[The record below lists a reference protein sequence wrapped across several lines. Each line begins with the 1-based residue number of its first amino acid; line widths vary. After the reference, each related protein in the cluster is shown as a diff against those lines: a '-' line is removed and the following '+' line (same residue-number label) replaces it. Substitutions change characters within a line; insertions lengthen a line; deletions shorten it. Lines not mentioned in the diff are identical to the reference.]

1 MDSFF
6 ELVFRRLK
14 VSVDTGVIDY
24 SQRLVF
30 AVMTKL
36 FLDEVL
42 WLPPIDHL
50 WTLLGTPII
59 WSGHPIT
66 VPLLLLLLCLSLN
79 IFSWISISNKLLS
92 CGAQCGPLQASP
104 GISGRLRAS
113 LHHTP
118 DYTENVRLTGTKQT
132 RRIATQIFLMVT
144 I

>member
-14 VSVDTGVIDY
+14 VNVDTGVIDY

-50 WTLLGTPII
+50 
-59 WSGHPIT
+59 
-66 VPLLLLLLCLSLN
+66 
-79 IFSWISISNKLLS
+79 
-92 CGAQCGPLQASP
+92 
-104 GISGRLRAS
+104 
-113 LHHTP
+113 
-118 DYTENVRLTGTKQT
+118 
-132 RRIATQIFLMVT
+132 
-144 I
+144 